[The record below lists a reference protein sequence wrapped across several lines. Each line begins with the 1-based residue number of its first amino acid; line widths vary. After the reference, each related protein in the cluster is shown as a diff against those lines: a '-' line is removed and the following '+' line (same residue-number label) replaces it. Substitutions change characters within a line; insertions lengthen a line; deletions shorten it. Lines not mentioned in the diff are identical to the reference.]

1 MGLGDRHP
9 NNIMIERHTGHVVHI
24 DFGDCFEVA
33 MSRERAPERVPF
45 RLTRTC
51 VNAMEVSG
59 IEGNFRTTCELV
71 MSCLR
76 DNKDSLMAVLEA
88 FVHDPLIT
96 WRLVEVGGGVGGI
109 DSGSSSDSSLESAP
123 RVVAAARSTPRLKPA
138 SSSGLGGQ
146 TLGYSLQTRKFTA
159 AGYAFR
165 IIIIIELTKKG
176 FLWLDYY
183 QIENLLNMG
192 TRLLLE
198 KA

>member
-1 MGLGDRHP
+1 MYSSILRLILQGYILGLGDRHP

-45 RLTRTC
+45 RLTRMC

-76 DNKDSLMAVLEA
+76 DNRDSLMAVLEA

-96 WRLVEVGGGVGGI
+96 WRLVEVGGAVEGEPEKVGASGEAGAVGAVGSFYDPTKPRPKPIPGI
-109 DSGSSSDSSLESAP
+109 APLPGHSL
-123 RVVAAARSTPRLKPA
+123 T
-138 SSSGLGGQ
+138 
-146 TLGYSLQTRKFTA
+146 
-159 AGYAFR
+159 
-165 IIIIIELTKKG
+165 TKKITAG
-176 FLWLDYY
+176 
-183 QIENLLNMG
+183 
-192 TRLLLE
+192 
-198 KA
+198 